1 MMEKQSDQSLLAKAA
16 LHSCVNSNLPS
27 FVSFWAQFWVVFFS
41 LSLSSPLFKPR
52 HAKTEF
58 AVIPVL
64 VRVFMLLI

>member
-1 MMEKQSDQSLLAKAA
+1 MTEKQSDQSLLAKAA
-16 LHSCVNSNLPS
+16 LHSRVNSNLPT
-27 FVSFWAQFWVVFFS
+27 FVSFWVVFLSF